1 LKDTKQLDK
10 VLIKC
15 FSYNVV
21 MYFNVFGAFVEIL
34 IGSNLII
41 TQKEM
46 IECDE
51 FEDRG

>member
-1 LKDTKQLDK
+1 
-10 VLIKC
+10 
-15 FSYNVV
+15 